1 MTPKQLNTLNK
12 DVRKMISDHLTRTG
26 QTLNNFA
33 RECGIHQNQ
42 LWMYLYSGDEKKGLH
57 TFTIEKIGRYL
68 AKK

>member
-1 MTPKQLNTLNK
+1 
-12 DVRKMISDHLTRTG
+12 MISDHLTRTG